1 MNKKRKSFPR
11 FKIYF
16 KIENFLE
23 RNKYLSLKK
32 KRTSLTLISLLDSR
46 GFSAASFRRH
56 SFAKSIKA
64 FAGLGILRL
73 TPSIVASASPPPSM
87 HNNVGMPALLRL
99 GDRFTCCR
107 CCCCGKILVASRLP
121 CDFFG
126 SSGMRFSPS
135 FSLSSSYSSRKEW
148 IEELTSRRLISP
160 LTFFLSKYSLE
171 TDGLV
176 SAADTTTMIFPRSRM
191 HRFSSQISLTSS
203 VCA

>member
-1 MNKKRKSFPR
+1 M
-11 FKIYF
+11 
-16 KIENFLE
+16 
-23 RNKYLSLKK
+23 RNSLSLTGQKYLSIK

-56 SFAKSIKA
+56 SLAKSIKA

-73 TPSIVASASPPPSM
+73 TPTAVASVSPPPSM

-107 CCCCGKILVASRLP
+107 CCCCGKISSASRLP
-121 CDFFG
+121 RGNDFD
-126 SSGMRFSPS
+126 SSRMRFSSS
-135 FSLSSSYSSRKEW
+135 FSLSSSSPFSSWKECT
-148 IEELTSRRLISP
+148 EEVTSRRLISP

-176 SAADTTTMIFPRSRM
+176 SVADTTTMIFPRSRM
-191 HRFSSQISLTSS
+191 HLFSSETSFISS
-203 VCA
+203 VHREYY